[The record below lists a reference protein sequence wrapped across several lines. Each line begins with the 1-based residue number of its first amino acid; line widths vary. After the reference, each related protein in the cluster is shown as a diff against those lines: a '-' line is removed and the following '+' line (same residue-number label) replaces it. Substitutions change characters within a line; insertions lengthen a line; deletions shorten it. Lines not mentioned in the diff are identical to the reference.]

1 MTDLLH
7 EAFTYARQAYDL
19 PTHAVQ
25 KWQLEKAHPDL
36 AAGVTDAAYDRAAEL
51 WRVAWELA
59 NRVRD
64 NKIKDADAFRQLES
78 RCPGFS
84 NATYSDAF
92 GQAMYESMW

>member
-7 EAFTYARQAYDL
+7 EAFTYARQAYDP

-25 KWQLEKAHPDL
+25 KWQLEKAHPEL
-36 AAGVTDAAYDRAAEL
+36 AAGVTDDAYDRAVEL
-51 WRVAWELA
+51 WRVTWELA
-59 NRVRD
+59 VGVRD
-64 NKIKDADAFRQLES
+64 GKIHEAEAIREVES

-84 NATYSDAF
+84 NATYSEAF

>member
-1 MTDLLH
+1 VTDLLH
-7 EAFTYARQAYDL
+7 EAFTYARQAYDP

-25 KWQLEKAHPDL
+25 EWQLERAHPELD
-36 AAGVTDAAYDRAAEL
+36 AGVTDAAYDRAVEL

-59 NRVRD
+59 DRVRD
-64 NKIKDADAFRQLES
+64 NKIDEAGAIRELEAS
-78 RCPGFS
+78 CPGFA

>member
-1 MTDLLH
+1 VTDLLH

-25 KWQLEKAHPDL
+25 RWQFENAHPEV
-36 AAGVTDAAYDRAAEL
+36 AAGVTDAAYDRAVEL

-59 NRVRD
+59 ERVRD
-64 NKIKDADAFRQLES
+64 NKSDGAAAFRELES